1 MDQPVGEATK
11 RTGLPPPIDAPYMHD
26 VEASVDDCKNTK
38 PVNGVSQN
46 DLANLGKTKQQKAA
60 PRVKKA
66 TFRKGRSGVRRKR
79 ASATTPAGAQSS
91 ASQPVPPVPVPPE
104 VPAPAADDKLP

>member
-11 RTGLPPPIDAPYMHD
+11 RTVLPPPIDAPYMHD
-26 VEASVDDCKNTK
+26 VEASVDDCKHAK

-46 DLANLGKTKQQKAA
+46 ASANLGKTKQQKAA

-79 ASATTPAGAQSS
+79 ASATTPAGAQPS
-91 ASQPVPPVPVPPE
+91 ASQPVHVPPE